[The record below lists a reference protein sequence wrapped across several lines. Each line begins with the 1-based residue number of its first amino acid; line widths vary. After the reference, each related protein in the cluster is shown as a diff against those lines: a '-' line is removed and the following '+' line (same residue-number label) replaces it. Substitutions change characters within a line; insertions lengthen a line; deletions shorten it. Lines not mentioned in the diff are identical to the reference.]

1 MVKKHKQ
8 PRSLTTQRVKQ
19 TGDWVKCMQTF
30 TEWCYRPCC
39 RQWCLACVCLGWGV
53 QTSASCLSPAGTNPE
68 VWKYEIRIKT
78 KCWCC
83 YGDMTFIL
91 HGWCNKARVRYS
103 PTLTCCSRTA
113 ASRTDSVSSPP
124 ATREQPAAAEEN
136 LSRTPAVEP
145 EAFRSSSAALPLPS
159 AHKYQH
165 EPKTPPATR
174 AQVSDYRSLMWGE
187 PTSFWAKMSSIFSS
201 RVLLKVSVFRD
212 VRRSSMAKYTCVT
225 LGGGGY
231 LQVTVNMLLHPYLMH
246 WDLVPVFK

>member
-174 AQVSDYRSLMWGE
+174 DADVGRTYIFLSENVLHLFFTCLTEGFSFQGCEAVIDGQVHLCD
-187 PTSFWAKMSSIFSS
+187 S
-201 RVLLKVSVFRD
+201 R
-212 VRRSSMAKYTCVT
+212 
-225 LGGGGY
+225 GGGY